1 MDNWAWRGQTHPVA
15 AREPTQGGQ
24 GEMHAE
30 EIRLAAES
38 GAWTLEEHLAA
49 LRNERP
55 RVFWLGF
62 TLALLV
68 HALLIIGIGR
78 SSNRTLGKED
88 GASDAIAVEI
98 VDGATLKDS
107 MAPPAPPAA
116 APPAQQPQQQQQPP
130 QPAQP
135 EVPPTPPTPP
145 EVAEAQPPPPPPPPE
160 AAPPKETPPEKSPS
174 TGAAGGFR
182 RYPGGAAGN
191 AARSGK
197 AAEDAGAAERSAQ
210 AGGNTGREAAAP
222 KQAEQ
227 KQQQQAKPKP
237 KPPQKRTQTSALDLS
252 VPSDDG
258 TDGDDAGT
266 SSAVQRPP
274 GITRSG
280 ENDEF
285 ARNVIRALQKSMPRE
300 RANGRVTVRIVLSE
314 NGSRADV
321 KLLKSGGDP
330 DLDFNVMFAARQTA
344 YPFPPNKSTLVDRT
358 FTVTYIYR

>member
-1 MDNWAWRGQTHPVA
+1 MMA
-15 AREPTQGGQ
+15 AREQTQGEQ

-30 EIRLAAES
+30 EIVLAVEGSAL
-38 GAWTLEEHLAA
+38 TLEEHLAA
-49 LRNERP
+49 LRAERP
-55 RVFWLGF
+55 RVFWVGL
-62 TLALLV
+62 TLALLA

-107 MAPPAPPAA
+107 MAPPAPPAS
-116 APPAQQPQQQQQPP
+116 APPAKPKAQEQPQQPQQ
-130 QPAQP
+130 AQP

-145 EVAEAQPPPPPPPPE
+145 EVAAQPPPEAAQPPPP
-160 AAPPKETPPEKSPS
+160 TPPD
-174 TGAAGGFR
+174 A
-182 RYPGGAAGN
+182 
-191 AARSGK
+191 K
-197 AAEDAGAAERSAQ
+197 AAEQALPEDFADTLSALQDTPADQKKPKKAPEAEKPV
-210 AGGNTGREAAAP
+210 P
-222 KQAEQ
+222 KQETKEAEKQ
-227 KQQQQAKPKP
+227 PPKPAQPKQQQQAKA

-252 VPSDDG
+252 MPTDDG
-258 TDGDDAGT
+258 PDADEGG
-266 SSAVQRPP
+266 SGSAVQRPP

-285 ARNVIRALQKSMPRE
+285 ARNVIRALQKTMPHVP
-300 RANGRVTVRIVLSE
+300 ANGRVTVRIVLSE

-344 YPFPPNKSTLVDRT
+344 YPFPPGNSTLVDRT